1 MANKKSPGPAPISQA
16 LSDFDALPDS
26 ANVRVKK
33 VAKLYDV
40 SVVTVWRWAK
50 NGTLPAPTKRGGVTS
65 WGVGALRRHKT
76 PTAA

>member
-1 MANKKSPGPAPISQA
+1 MAVKRIPEPAPINAA
-16 LSDFDALPDS
+16 LSDFDSLPDS
-26 ANVRVKK
+26 ANVRVNT
-33 VAKLYDV
+33 VARLYDV

-50 NGTLPAPTKRGGVTS
+50 NGTLPAPTKRGGVTH

>member
-1 MANKKSPGPAPISQA
+1 MATKRSPEPAPINPA
-16 LSDFDALPDS
+16 LSDFDSLPDS
-26 ANVRVKK
+26 ANVRVKT
-33 VAKLYDV
+33 VSRLYDV

-50 NGTLPAPTKRGGVTS
+50 NGTLPAPTKRGGVTT